1 MGSIINIKTNPKS
14 WYIDET
20 KTLSLKATGEPLVV
34 AHVGVGDWDYLGSD
48 DVVVYIRKS
57 IYDKLVAGEYKVRKN
72 QVKLVVED
80 LNGNVVQPY
89 HEDGTLVY

>member
-20 KTLSLKATGEPLVV
+20 KTLSIKATGEPLVV

-48 DVVVYIRKS
+48 DVVVYIRKA
-57 IYDKLVAGEYKVRKN
+57 IYDKLVAGEYKVRRS

-80 LNGNVVQPY
+80 LNGNVVPPY
-89 HEDGTLVY
+89 HEELVY